1 MTYRSSLPTR
11 RGTAAVAVDE
21 AALPS
26 GGHSAF
32 EEQTRGDKSAA
43 RAQLEKDLQAQIDAH
58 TAEKRALKKDLETTK
73 QAHDEHAEERERLE
87 KYVEK
92 LKDLDQ

>member
-1 MTYRSSLPTR
+1 MTSRSSLPTR

-32 EEQTRGDKSAA
+32 EEQTRGDKSEA
-43 RAQLEKDLQAQIDAH
+43 RAQLEKYSREIENTSVQKGPFCTDCAPGPNL
-58 TAEKRALKKDLETTK
+58 LGGV
-73 QAHDEHAEERERLE
+73 EEMER
-87 KYVEK
+87 
-92 LKDLDQ
+92 